1 MQRLG
6 NALQLLGV
14 AGLAVALYLASPVA
28 LLAFVSL
35 LIFGAGVIV
44 ERR

>member
-6 NALQLLGV
+6 NALQLV
-14 AGLAVALYLASPVA
+14 GLIGFVVALYLASPVA
-28 LLAFVSL
+28 MLAFVSL